1 MDDIWQTFQETLFAM
16 QTNRLVEKDPHG
28 FARLMAFP
36 VSLAGL
42 AFFRSWITL
51 LTDTGITAG
60 PGGLAHDVALSG
72 VLVVLALVVNRIAP
86 LLRKNWIL
94 AVCWAL
100 ALGASILAIAASLAG
115 QDYGWV
121 GLALT
126 LPVSCASALFILL
139 WLDLYAALPIV
150 QAALSLSLAMIL
162 AEAVNFL
169 LAGMIASYR
178 LGALVALPC
187 LSMACLLCARTHVPQ
202 GAGAQPLPPH
212 ANLARLI
219 PWNLVL
225 LVAAYQ
231 FTGGFCLA
239 ATSAPVGL
247 YTGIANVLAAGT
259 VVGCILY
266 FPERVDLAS
275 ICKSPAVL
283 LVPALLLIP
292 FAGGGH
298 GSFAGASAAFSSS
311 LFGLLIFL
319 VICDI
324 AHVQSIPAV
333 FLFGIE
339 EATTGMGAIGQFLG
353 RHCASLNAIGVST
366 TAMITML
373 VALTVIAGLTL
384 FDSEK
389 LAAKWGIH
397 VFGRGKI
404 SVDAHHNELL
414 ETACRDAAVAH
425 KLTARE
431 QEVLVLLARG
441 RTLDEMCTSLGVAR
455 GTVKAHCEH
464 IYTKTGV
471 RSKRELLRLLGVE

>member
-1 MDDIWQTFQETLFAM
+1 MDKAWTTSQETLFAM
-16 QTNRLVEKDPHG
+16 QTNRLVEKGPHG
-28 FARLMAFP
+28 LARLIAFP
-36 VSLAGL
+36 VSLTGL

-51 LTDTGITAG
+51 LTDTGVTAG
-60 PGGLAHDVALSG
+60 PGGLAHDMVLSG
-72 VLVVLALVVNRIAP
+72 ILVVLALVANRIAP
-86 LLRKNWIL
+86 LLRKNWAL
-94 AVCWAL
+94 VVCLIL
-100 ALGASILAIAASLAG
+100 ALGTSVLAIAASLAG

-121 GLALT
+121 GSVLT

-169 LAGMIASYR
+169 LAGMIAGYR

-187 LSMACLLCARTHVPQ
+187 LSMACLLCARAHVPPE
-202 GAGAQPLPPH
+202 AGVQSLPPH
-212 ANLARLI
+212 ASLARLI

-247 YTGIANVLAAGT
+247 YTGVANVLAAGA

-266 FPERVDLAS
+266 IPERVDLAS

-283 LVPALLLIP
+283 LVPTLLLIP
-292 FAGGGH
+292 FVGGGH

-311 LFGLLIFL
+311 LFSLLIFL

-324 AHVQSIPAV
+324 AHVQSISAV

-353 RHCASLNAIGVST
+353 RHCDALNAAGVST

-404 SVDAHHNELL
+404 SADAHHDELL
-414 ETACRDAAVAH
+414 ETACHGIVAAY

-431 QEVLVLLARG
+431 QEVLLLLARG
-441 RTLDEMCTSLGVAR
+441 RTLDEICTSLGVAR

-471 RSKRELLRLLGVE
+471 RSKKELLRLLGVE